1 MPKVTLKNKTG
12 LIDVTNMISEIT
24 WSGSKSE
31 IARKM
36 ELSFLYAI
44 HDVHA
49 PKIYPNIGDVMFLYA
64 DNGDE
69 LFRGKVFFNER
80 VNEQGTIQITCY
92 DDSIR
97 LSKSKGTYNFKG
109 KTAEAITTTVCN
121 EIGISIGKLASTG
134 INQKMLCS
142 AKGMY
147 EIIKEAYEAASLQN
161 KKKYLPRMSKG
172 KLNVI
177 EVGSEVVDYILNDAT
192 NIISS
197 GYSENAENV
206 ITRVKMYDENDKYI
220 GMVENKEIASL
231 LGVFQDNYTKEKDKQ
246 ARTVATNM
254 LTGIERE
261 ASVTVIGNVA
271 CLSGR
276 GIKIEDS
283 ATKLQGLFYIESDS
297 HKWSNGQYTTDLTL
311 EFKG

>member
-12 LIDVTNMISEIT
+12 LIDVTDMISEIT
-24 WSGSKSE
+24 WGGSKSE

-36 ELSFLYAI
+36 ELSFLYAL
-44 HDVHA
+44 HDVHS
-49 PKIYPNIGDVMFLYA
+49 PKIYPNIGDMMYLY
-64 DNGDE
+64 DDEGNE
-69 LFRGKVFFNER
+69 LFQGKVFYNER

-92 DDSIR
+92 DDAIR

-121 EIGISIGKLASTG
+121 EIGISIGSLASTG

-142 AKGMY
+142 GKGMY
-147 EIIKEAYEAASLQN
+147 EIIKDAYESASLQN
-161 KKKYLPRMSKG
+161 KKRYLPRMSKG

-177 EVGSEVVDYILNDAT
+177 EVGSEVVDYILSDAT

-197 GYSENAENV
+197 SYSENAENV
-206 ITRVKMYDENDKYI
+206 VNRVKMYDENDKYI
-220 GMVENKEIASL
+220 GMVENKELVSL
-231 LGVFQDNYTKEKDKQ
+231 LGVFQDTYTKEKDKQ

-254 LTGIERE
+254 LTGIERA
-261 ASVTVIGNVA
+261 ASVTVRGNVA
-271 CLSGR
+271 CLSGS

-283 ATKLQGLFYIESDS
+283 ATKLQGLFYIESDT
-297 HKWSNGQYTTDLTL
+297 HKWANGQYTTDLTL